1 MPMAEADLYEPVK
14 QCLERSFAA
23 LDKRCYLEVAA
34 KRGFSETAKQA
45 IPQGKEI
52 VFTFLRH
59 KPDILG
65 FIENQY
71 TKDLITVEV
80 KEASPGL
87 DDVYQ
92 AKLYKEVFEARY
104 GFLITGGPITE
115 ELKRLCRITPPIL
128 NSVGDST
135 YRFLV
140 VAQFDLSAGTFVEWF
155 EEDPF
160 SKSFYWT

>member
-1 MPMAEADLYEPVK
+1 MAEADLYEPVK
-14 QCLERSFAA
+14 QCLERSLIAVG
-23 LDKRCYLEVAA
+23 KRCYLEVAA

-52 VFTFLRH
+52 VFSFLRH

-80 KEASPGL
+80 KEACPNL

-104 GFLITGGPITE
+104 GFLITGDPITE
-115 ELKRLCRITPPIL
+115 ELKRLCRTTSPIL
-128 NSVGDST
+128 HSAGDGT
-135 YRFLV
+135 YRFLAL
-140 VAQFDLSAGTFVEWF
+140 AQFDPAAGKFVEWF
-155 EEDPF
+155 EENPF
-160 SKSFYWT
+160 TQSFYWT